1 LNRKLKILLN
11 YFLAPIIFLVL
22 SWSLYHQIRQQPDID
37 MRWQHISANW
47 NQWKFWLVM
56 LLMLLNWGLEARKW
70 QVLVHHLQ
78 PFNWWNAF
86 KSVLSGCSI
95 TMLTPNRIGEYGGRI
110 LYLKAANRVKAI
122 SLTVVGS
129 ISQLLVTLLMGC
141 AGLFYLRYISQ
152 SGRNELQV
160 LPHFWGDVLI
170 YLSMGVTIVLLLFYW
185 RLGWLVRAIEK
196 IPSFEKLVK
205 YISILDEL
213 NNWRLLRIVSLSF
226 VRYWVFILQYI
237 LLFEV
242 LKVEI
247 PIVACFW
254 LITVFYLVMAIA
266 PTIGFVELPI
276 RVTALWTIV
285 QQYSTNELGVGAAAL
300 GIWLINLVLP
310 AIIGSILM
318 LRIKIV
324 KDSNE

>member
-11 YFLAPIIFLVL
+11 YFLAPAIFIVL
-22 SWSLYHQIRQQPDID
+22 SWSLYRQIRRQPDIEI
-37 MRWQHISANW
+37 RWQHISESW

-56 LLMLLNWGLEARKW
+56 SLMLLNWGLEARKW

-78 PFNWWNAF
+78 QFTWWNAF

-110 LYLKAANRVKAI
+110 LYLKEENRIKAI

-129 ISQLLVTLLMGC
+129 ISQLLVTLVMGC
-141 AGLFYLRYISQ
+141 GGLFYLRNISQ
-152 SGRNELQV
+152 GNSYQLQV

-170 YLSMGVTIVLLLFYW
+170 YLSIGVTFLLLLFYW
-185 RLGWLVRAIEK
+185 RLGWIVRLIEK
-196 IPSFEKLVK
+196 IPSFARFTRHINV
-205 YISILDEL
+205 LDEL

-226 VRYWVFILQYI
+226 VRYLVFLLQYI
-237 LLFEV
+237 LLFQV
-242 LKVEI
+242 LKVDI
-247 PIVACFW
+247 PIMACFW
-254 LITVFYLVMAIA
+254 LIAVFYLVMAIA
-266 PTIGFVELPI
+266 PTIGFVELPV

-285 QQYSTNELGVGAAAL
+285 QMYSPNELGVGAAAL

-324 KDSNE
+324 KDTNE